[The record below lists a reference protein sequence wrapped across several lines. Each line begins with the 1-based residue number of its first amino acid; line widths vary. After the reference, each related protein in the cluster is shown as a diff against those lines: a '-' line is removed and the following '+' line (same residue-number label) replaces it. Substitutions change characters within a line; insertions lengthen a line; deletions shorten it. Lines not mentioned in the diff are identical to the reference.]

1 MVKIVLLVFSSLKY
15 HFYFGISAFCNPDA
29 ANQSAVP
36 DVNNDHMP
44 DQQLIPAINSNPN
57 YNDNDQVVPTCEP
70 IQNHIT
76 FHNQIRAKNHNI
88 QVKRPIIYDLTPVFR
103 EFRLLLH
110 DMQTEVDKLRT
121 ITLDL
126 QHKKQ

>member
-1 MVKIVLLVFSSLKY
+1 M
-15 HFYFGISAFCNPDA
+15 
-29 ANQSAVP
+29 Q
-36 DVNNDHMP
+36 
-44 DQQLIPAINSNPN
+44 DQQLIPAINSIANN
-57 YNDNDQVVPTCEP
+57 NDNDQVVPTCGP
-70 IQNHIT
+70 IQNQIT
-76 FHNQIRAKNHNI
+76 LHNQNRAKNYNI
-88 QVKRPIIYDLTPVFR
+88 QVIRPVIYDLTPVFR